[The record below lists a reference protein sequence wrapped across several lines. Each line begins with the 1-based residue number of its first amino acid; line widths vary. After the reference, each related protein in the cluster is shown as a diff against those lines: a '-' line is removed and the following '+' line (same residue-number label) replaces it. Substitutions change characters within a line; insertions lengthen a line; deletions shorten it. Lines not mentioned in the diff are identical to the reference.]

1 MDQVDKIRDPSYYV
15 HPLPDLTQQQAIK
28 LVKSHWPI
36 WNEHL
41 WIGDIDVRLLAFE
54 GVDRFY
60 NMLNNFFNNKDYEF
74 DIETIDVNSSASDVE
89 QVCKAVY
96 LVDAY
101 LQSNSFNDPM
111 CAHYNPRNGKN
122 IVHPGGTRQVILDL
136 FHSGK
141 VKSYYFNTGGFKF
154 NFLKHMQKVDVEQ
167 VFLDPEQGIGLVPD
181 HGTLIPHLL
190 RHPGVAA
197 LPASM
202 IGVHNQ
208 YKATLADP
216 KFKVYSNILFEDI
229 VVPWTTFKPNE
240 ASVTLKIN
248 RRPDDLFEWKK
259 IKLKAILLILRGVD
273 YKDSDLHLYHKG

>member
-15 HPLPDLTQQQAIK
+15 RPIPELSLHEAVK
-28 LVKSHWPI
+28 LVKRHWPI

-101 LQSNSFNDPM
+101 LQSNSFDDPM
-111 CAHYNPRNGKN
+111 CAHYNPRTGKN
-122 IVHPGGTRQVILDL
+122 TVHPGGTRQVILDL
-136 FHSGK
+136 FNSGK
-141 VKSYYFNTGGFKF
+141 VKSYYFNTGGFEFK
-154 NFLKHMQKVDVEQ
+154 FLKHMQKVDIDQLFFDQTQHV
-167 VFLDPEQGIGLVPD
+167 GLVPD
-181 HGTLIPHLL
+181 HGTLIPHVLNAT
-190 RHPGVAA
+190 GVQA

-202 IGVHNQ
+202 INVHNQ
-208 YKATLADP
+208 YKAALADP

-273 YKDSDLHLYHKG
+273 YKDSDLHLYHKR